1 MRTFNRHNRVL
12 LVLILALASI
22 TTAQSEPPKYES
34 VSLVTAS
41 DVGYPPAARSA
52 GMVTLD
58 VTVDSSGAVQT
69 VQAARNVPPLTKA
82 AEDAV
87 RQWNFHP
94 ATKDDEPV
102 SGVIRVNVVFN
113 PFNPSDVSIPNKPL
127 PQPEGAAAN
136 VPGVFRPSDV
146 KSADYAVYPPNTVA
160 SGAVILDVQIA
171 EDGSVQDV
179 STVRGAE
186 PLTSASSKALQNWQF
201 TPATYEA
208 KPIVSHEIVA
218 FVFVRPEIGTM

>member
-1 MRTFNRHNRVL
+1 MHKMLTL
-12 LVLILALASI
+12 LFALTLALGAA
-22 TTAQSEPPKYES
+22 AQTDSKYEG

-41 DVGYPPAARSA
+41 DVAYPPEARSA

-87 RQWNFHP
+87 RQWKFHP
-94 ATKDDEPV
+94 ATKGDQPV
-102 SGVIRVNVVFN
+102 SGIIRVNVVFN

-127 PQPEGAAAN
+127 PPPEGTAAN
-136 VPGVFRPSDV
+136 AAGVFRPPDV
-146 KSADYAVYPPNTVA
+146 KSAGYAVYPPDTVA
-160 SGAVILDVQIA
+160 SGAVVLDIQLS
-171 EDGSVQDV
+171 EDGSVQEV
-179 STVRGAE
+179 STLRGVDRLAA
-186 PLTSASSKALQNWQF
+186 ASSKALRNWQF
-201 TPATYEA
+201 TPAAYEG
-208 KPIVSHEIVA
+208 KPIASHEVVV